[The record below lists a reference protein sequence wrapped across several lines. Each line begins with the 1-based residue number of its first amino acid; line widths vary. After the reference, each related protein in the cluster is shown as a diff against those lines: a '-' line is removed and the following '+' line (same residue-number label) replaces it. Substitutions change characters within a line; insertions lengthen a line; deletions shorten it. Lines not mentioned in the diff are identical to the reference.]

1 MKRWILVAVILP
13 LTMLVWA
20 QSQGEWASRAYA
32 YMEQDSLAQAEECF
46 RHAVEAAPAS
56 KQNVMLLTNLG
67 TVQRRRGKVHEA
79 IDSYTKALG
88 YSPLD
93 VSVLMNRAL
102 AYMTLGNDD
111 KAYTDLCNVLD
122 KRTDHAEAL
131 YYRAFIYTGRREYAA
146 ARADY
151 KRLLA
156 LQPDHENGLLG
167 LALLDQREGRLQAA
181 ELQLTALVERHPDNA
196 TYLQARANVLIER
209 HLYDLALI
217 DLEGAIALQP
227 TDAYLYVARAELYL
241 KMKRRTAAKADLD
254 RAVALGLPR
263 VSLGELYKQC
273 E

>member
-13 LTMLVWA
+13 LTMLSWA
-20 QSQGEWASRAYA
+20 QSQGEWASRAYT

-46 RHAVEAAPAS
+46 RHAVEATPAS

-67 TVQRRRGKVHEA
+67 TVQRRRGKMLDA
-79 IDSYTKALG
+79 IESYTLALN

-93 VSVLMNRAL
+93 VAILMSRAT
-102 AYMTLGNDD
+102 AYMALGNDD
-111 KAYTDLCNVLD
+111 QAYTDLCNVLD
-122 KRTDHAEAL
+122 KQTDHAEAL
-131 YYRAFIYTGRREYAA
+131 YYRAFIYTGRREYTA

-181 ELQLTALVERHPDNA
+181 ELQLTALVERYPDNA

-263 VSLGELYKQC
+263 ISLGELYKQC